1 MVTCIH
7 RQTAVDSLKTSRFII
22 DCVSMLAAECSNER
36 RRKASLKELAI
47 EGYVHEQFMDEDQ

>member
-1 MVTCIH
+1 M
-7 RQTAVDSLKTSRFII
+7 DSLKTSRFII

-47 EGYVHEQFMDEDQ
+47 EGYVQEQFMDEDQ